1 MHQLAVGQDTQKSW
15 PVGITGFGVGVIDH
29 PRTGALADA
38 AAAAPACAA
47 APAAGPSSTTAAP
60 KATTA
65 RRNRARI
72 ATPTISQTA
81 CREAARETV
90 DKPAAAPAPGERC
103 AEDLVLPALCGQSV
117 ARRSDQRQRPAL
129 QVCPGFTLAL
139 ALVGLYEP
147 TPLAARPR
155 PQPCLAAACP
165 IPRRAVIAPG
175 ANMRSSCALTRAN
188 STGPPLVHTRQREVE
203 LRSGVTLRN

>member
-38 AAAAPACAA
+38 AATAPPCVAAPAV
-47 APAAGPSSTTAAP
+47 GPSSTTPAP

-65 RRNRARI
+65 RRNGPRI
-72 ATPTISQTA
+72 ATPHYLPDSMLRGDA
-81 CREAARETV
+81 ETV

-117 ARRSDQRQRPAL
+117 ARRPDQRQRPAL

-139 ALVGLYEP
+139 ALAGLYEP

-188 STGPPLVHTRQREVE
+188 STGTPLVHTRQREVE